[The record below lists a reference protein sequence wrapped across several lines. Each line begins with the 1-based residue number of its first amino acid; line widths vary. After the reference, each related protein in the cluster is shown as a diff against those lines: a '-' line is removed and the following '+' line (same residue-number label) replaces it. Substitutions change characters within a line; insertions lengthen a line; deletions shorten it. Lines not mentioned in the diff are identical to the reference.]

1 MQYSTVFLAALLSLA
16 NAKVIPVEVG
26 AVNGTAAQKF
36 FPEKITA
43 VPGDM
48 IQFQFRANNHTV
60 TQSNF
65 DNPCEPIAL
74 HSNTTGVYSGFMPV
88 TPQQASIPVFT
99 VMVNDT
105 KPLWFYCS
113 QGRHCQNGMVMVVNE
128 NTAANSSR
136 SLEQFKVLAGQ
147 ATQNLPGTAVTSGGT
162 GTGNGDASQ
171 TGGLPGAIPT
181 GNFAT
186 SVFVPTALSFVGI
199 FAALLM

>member
-16 NAKVIPVEVG
+16 NGKCFRRPPRSCWTRWVGAEGTNALAAKVIPVEVG

-128 NTAANSSR
+128 
-136 SLEQFKVLAGQ
+136 K
-147 ATQNLPGTAVTSGGT
+147 
-162 GTGNGDASQ
+162 
-171 TGGLPGAIPT
+171 
-181 GNFAT
+181 
-186 SVFVPTALSFVGI
+186 
-199 FAALLM
+199 